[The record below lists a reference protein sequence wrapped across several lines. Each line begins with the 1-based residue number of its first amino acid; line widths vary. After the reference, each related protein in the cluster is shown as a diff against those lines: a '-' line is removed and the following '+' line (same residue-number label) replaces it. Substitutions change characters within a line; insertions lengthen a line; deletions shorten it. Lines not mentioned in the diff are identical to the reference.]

1 MMKSFDELRKQIR
14 EYVMPFAGNHGYSV
28 DSPLKLTTGR
38 LQKVSKQKT
47 SAKTIKTGKPKY
59 YSQGG
64 IT

>member
-1 MMKSFDELRKQIR
+1 MKSFDQLRKDIR
-14 EYVMPFAGNHGYSV
+14 EYVMPFAGHHGYYV
-28 DSPLKLTTGR
+28 DTPLKLRTGR
-38 LQKVSKQKT
+38 LVAKGKEKT

>member
-1 MMKSFDELRKQIR
+1 
-14 EYVMPFAGNHGYSV
+14 MPFAGHHGYYV
-28 DSPLKLTTGR
+28 DTPLKLKTGR
-38 LQKVSKQKT
+38 LVAKGKEKT